1 MAQGFGI
8 VGTWVISRLWVFVL
22 LWLLPYIPYDIQL
35 YEMWSDQLL
44 AGSFPSNDAMWQY
57 PDGVAFLLLL
67 PQISPIG
74 YLPSFVYLALIIDFI
89 ALIFLY
95 RWQRTT
101 HGSTSGLWLW
111 ATAGF
116 WIGPT
121 LLTRLDVFVALAA
134 ILALISQ
141 RTWLQAVFASVG
153 FSLKLWPIL
162 LAFNA
167 GRAKLLQWAVVFT
180 ASVLGVFT
188 LARLL
193 FPGGDSF
200 LFNQS
205 NRGLHGETV
214 AALPYLIFP
223 DLFNSSGLVEQN
235 GTLEVTGVG
244 TAQVGFVL
252 TLLGLIAV
260 AVLFFLQF
268 RDRLPNVLPT
278 DLVLIALLIT
288 VVFGRVFS
296 TQFYIWLAAVG
307 AVAITL
313 RTSQVRG
320 PVFLII
326 LSGLAAQYI
335 YPFRMGWADLESEAV
350 AAQALRIAL
359 ICAALI
365 WALIRMRGTIRTHG
379 KSEDSFPAHG
389 RLGT

>member
-1 MAQGFGI
+1 MAQRFGI

-35 YEMWSDQLL
+35 YEIWSDQLL
-44 AGSFPSNDAMWQY
+44 AGAFPSNDSMWQY
-57 PDGVAFLLLL
+57 PDGVAYILLL
-67 PQISPIG
+67 PQLSPIG
-74 YLPSFVYLALIIDFI
+74 YLPSFVYLALVIDFI
-89 ALIFLY
+89 ALLILY

-101 HGSTSGLWLW
+101 QGSMWGLWLW

-121 LLTRLDVFVALAA
+121 LLTRLDVFVALTA
-134 ILALISQ
+134 ILALVSQ
-141 RTWLQAVFASVG
+141 RTWLQALFAGFG

-167 GRAKLLQWAVVFT
+167 GRRKLLPWALVFT
-180 ASVLGVFT
+180 ATVLGIFT

-214 AALPYLIFP
+214 AALPYLLMP

-235 GTLEVTGVG
+235 GTLEVTGAG
-244 TAQVGFVL
+244 TAQVGFVM

-260 AVLFFLQF
+260 AILFLLQF

-278 DLVLIALLIT
+278 DLVFIALLIT
-288 VVFGRVFS
+288 IVFGRVFS
-296 TQFYIWLAAVG
+296 TQFYVWLAAVG
-307 AVAITL
+307 AVTLTL
-313 RTSQVRG
+313 RSSQSRG
-320 PVFLII
+320 PMLLIVA
-326 LSGLAAQYI
+326 SAMTAQYI
-335 YPFRMGWADLESEAV
+335 YPFRMGWADLESDAV

-365 WALIRMRGTIRTHG
+365 WALFNIRGNARNT
-379 KSEDSFPAHG
+379 FPAQG
-389 RLGT
+389 RLGQ